1 MELILAFGNYMN
13 SQKKGPCYGFKLQS
27 LDSLTITKST
37 DKKQHIVHY
46 LASVVEQKYPDL
58 KSFYTELSFLEKASQ
73 FSLENIMTDVVE
85 LERGMELT
93 KRELE
98 NRLKAPNAQGGCR
111 FSAVVIFQ
119 YSARSTIVHSLSDTV
134 GNTTLGQMHN
144 CPSIRQMLYTSNS

>member
-1 MELILAFGNYMN
+1 MLELILAFGNYMN

-46 LASVVEQKYPDL
+46 LASVVEQKYPEL
-58 KSFYTELSFLEKASQ
+58 KSFYTELTMLDKASQ

-93 KRELE
+93 RNVFINHHSQADLLPFDCCMDQMSSSNIMIHCKPLKKYPFVREEIYLIC
-98 NRLKAPNAQGGCR
+98 K
-111 FSAVVIFQ
+111 F
-119 YSARSTIVHSLSDTV
+119 
-134 GNTTLGQMHN
+134 TLYMVKSS
-144 CPSIRQMLYTSNS
+144 SIML

>member
-1 MELILAFGNYMN
+1 MN

-46 LASVVEQKYPDL
+46 LASVVEQKYPEL
-58 KSFYTELSFLEKASQ
+58 KSFYTELTMLDKASQ

-93 KRELE
+93 R
-98 NRLKAPNAQGGCR
+98 N
-111 FSAVVIFQ
+111 V
-119 YSARSTIVHSLSDTV
+119 LSDNMKCKVDFVNCFLRVPLVYLPCRPMPCCQGKHRKISDNCSPNLTV
-134 GNTTLGQMHN
+134 QFILSLRMLA
-144 CPSIRQMLYTSNS
+144 PLFSIQK